1 MEQTIP
7 MPTCPMAKTCKGM
20 MDKPRSGFLMF
31 IPGLILIVLGVSIIM
46 YPQILVWF
54 VAIALI
60 VMGIAMLMMVNFM
73 RNIGKRMQG
82 KHD

>member
-7 MPTCPMAKTCKGM
+7 MPTCPMAETCKGM
-20 MDKPRSGFLMF
+20 MDKPRSGFLML

-60 VMGIAMLMMVNFM
+60 VMGIAMILMVKFM

-82 KHD
+82 KHN